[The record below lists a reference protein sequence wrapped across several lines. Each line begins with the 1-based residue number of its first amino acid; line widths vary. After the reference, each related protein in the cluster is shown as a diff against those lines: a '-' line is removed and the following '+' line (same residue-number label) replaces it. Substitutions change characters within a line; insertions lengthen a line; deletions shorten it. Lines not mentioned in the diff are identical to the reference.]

1 MAEFYHLGGG
11 ISKAVWGSEKKFFD
25 AFAQN
30 EESKFADMVYD
41 DPLSTAVKQFAEK
54 MGTPTMRFEPT
65 VFLENLKAQV
75 GIVEYSNAKNN
86 FPQSA
91 SALGKKIPRI
101 QTALSAVGI
110 DITQK
115 KSSGKRL
122 IIITCRF

>member
-1 MAEFYHLGGG
+1 MKRKIYNKLLEW
-11 ISKAVWGSEKKFFD
+11 KR
-25 AFAQN
+25 
-30 EESKFADMVYD
+30 ESNGEYALLIDGARRVGKSYI
-41 DPLSTAVKQFAEK
+41 VKQFAEK

-122 IIITCRF
+122 IIITRRF

>member
-1 MAEFYHLGGG
+1 MIPAPRLAEFYHLGGG

-30 EESKFADMVYD
+30 EESKFADMVDD

-65 VFLENLKAQV
+65 VFLEKLKAQV

-86 FPQSA
+86 FPKVHPHLA
-91 SALGKKIPRI
+91 
-101 QTALSAVGI
+101 
-110 DITQK
+110 K
-115 KSSGKRL
+115 KSPVFKP
-122 IIITCRF
+122 RFLQLV